1 MNTKPVQK
9 RTTAREVVYKY
20 IFARFFNGE
29 DPSLYR
35 NLIEES
41 KLEQDG
47 KKFADSLLKTILA
60 HYDELL
66 SEIENLVEGY
76 KLDRIYSADKCSLL
90 MGIAELKYLD
100 TPKAVVI
107 DQVVS
112 LAGIYSTDKSVDF
125 VNGVLGKYV
134 RENLWVQL

>member
-1 MNTKPVQK
+1 MITKPGQK
-9 RTTAREVVYKY
+9 RATAREVVYKY

-29 DPSLYR
+29 DPSLYS

-41 KLEQDG
+41 NLEPDG
-47 KKFADSLLKTILA
+47 NNFADSLLKCIRT

-76 KLDRIYSADKCSLL
+76 KLNRIYSADKCSLL
-90 MGIAELKYLD
+90 MGIAELKYFD

-134 RENLWVQL
+134 RENIWAL